1 MRKHYKKK
9 GIIKVVVVG
18 AVIAVAVIAGAFIA
32 TRQRA
37 NKDEKTIGVYVVK
50 EAVAPGDGVEGT
62 VELRQIGGVQSDLLP
77 HNVLSETTG
86 LKYKIGLEKGVILTK
101 DMVDGEDVVSDD
113 VRLHNFSYVEL
124 SNKIEKGNYV
134 DIRIA
139 FGDGSDYIV
148 LAKKQVK
155 DISVYN
161 PDAGTDNELWIEVS
175 AEELLRMSSAAYD
188 TATKENCR
196 LYAIK
201 YISQLQEE
209 AKVTYPVNQI
219 VAALIESDPNI
230 LNKIQQQ
237 LDEEL
242 RDKIDNSD
250 VNDESDKSNEASK
263 NEEKDTIEEDDSSK
277 GNTSNNNEQSFE
289 PYEEDSLV
297 YDIEDD
303 KEIQY
308 LD

>member
-32 TRQRA
+32 AGQRE
-37 NKDEKTIGVYVVK
+37 NKNEKTVGVYVVK

-201 YISQLQEE
+201 YISQLQEK

-263 NEEKDTIEEDDSSK
+263 NEGKDTIEEDDSSK